1 MMELENLREAVMA
14 QEKNTNERYSE
25 AVDIGTVKIA
35 DDVVALIAAF
45 AAMEV
50 EGVSGM
56 AGGLD
61 MNTVS
66 KGGMKKLGKTVKV
79 EVSKEGVKA
88 DLAIDLVYGSSIP
101 ETCSKVQNRV
111 STAIENMTGLKVQ
124 DVNIR
129 VAGITMND

>member
-1 MMELENLREAVMA
+1 M
-14 QEKNTNERYSE
+14 
-25 AVDIGTVKIA
+25 DIGTVKIA

-61 MNTVS
+61 MDTVS
-66 KGGMKKLGKTVKV
+66 KGGMKRLGKTVRV
-79 EVSKEGVKA
+79 EVSKEGVQA
-88 DLAIDLVYGSSIP
+88 DLAVDLVYGYSIP
-101 ETCSKVQNRV
+101 ETCSKVQDRV
-111 STAIENMTGLKVQ
+111 KTSIENMTGLEVK

-129 VAGITMND
+129 VSGIKMND

>member
-1 MMELENLREAVMA
+1 MA
-14 QEKNTNERYSE
+14 QDKNMAERYSD
-25 AVDIGTVKIA
+25 ASDIGTVKIA

-56 AGGLD
+56 AGGLTMD
-61 MNTVS
+61 AVS
-66 KGGMKKLGKTVKV
+66 RGGMKKLGKTVKV
-79 EVSKEGVKA
+79 EISGDGVSA
-88 DLAIDLVYGSSIP
+88 DLSIELVYGYSIP

-111 STAIENMTGLKVQ
+111 RTAIENMTGLKVL

-129 VAGITMND
+129 VAGIKMND

>member
-1 MMELENLREAVMA
+1 MA
-14 QEKNTNERYSE
+14 QEKNTGERYND
-25 AVDIGTVKIA
+25 ALDIGTVKIA

-56 AGGLD
+56 AGDLD

-66 KGGMKKLGKTVKV
+66 KGGMKRLGKTVKV
-79 EVSKEGVKA
+79 EVSKEGV
-88 DLAIDLVYGSSIP
+88 DLVYGYSIP
-101 ETCSKVQNRV
+101 ETCSKVQDRV
-111 STAIENMTGLKVQ
+111 KTSIENMTGLEVK

-129 VAGITMND
+129 VSGIKMND

>member
-1 MMELENLREAVMA
+1 MA
-14 QEKNTNERYSE
+14 QEKNTGERYSD
-25 AVDIGTVKIA
+25 VLDIGTVKIA

-66 KGGMKKLGKTVKV
+66 KGGMKRLGKTVRV
-79 EVSKEGVKA
+79 EVSKEGVQA
-88 DLAIDLVYGSSIP
+88 DLAVELVYGYSIP
-101 ETCSKVQNRV
+101 ETCSKVQYRV
-111 STAIENMTGLKVQ
+111 KTSIENMTGLEVK

-129 VAGITMND
+129 VSGIKMND

>member
-1 MMELENLREAVMA
+1 MA
-14 QEKNTNERYSE
+14 QEKNMAERYMD
-25 AVDIGTVKIA
+25 ATDIGTVRIA

-61 MNTVS
+61 MDTVS
-66 KGGMKKLGKTVKV
+66 RGGMKRLGRTVKV
-79 EVSKEGVKA
+79 EVGAEGVRV
-88 DLAIDLVYGSSIP
+88 DLSIELVYGCSIP
-101 ETCSKVQNRV
+101 ETCSKVQSKVR
-111 STAIENMTGLKVQ
+111 TAVENMTGLEVL

-129 VAGITMND
+129 VAGIKMND

>member
-1 MMELENLREAVMA
+1 MA
-14 QEKNTNERYSE
+14 QEKNTAERYSD
-25 AVDIGTVKIA
+25 ASDIMTVKIA

-61 MNTVS
+61 METVS
-66 KGGMKKLGKTVKV
+66 KGGMKKLGKTVRV

-88 DLAIDLVYGSSIP
+88 ELALDLVYGYSIP
-101 ETCSKVQNRV
+101 ETCSKVQDRV
-111 STAIENMTGLKVQ
+111 RNSIENMTGLEVK
-124 DVNIR
+124 DINIR

>member
-1 MMELENLREAVMA
+1 MA
-14 QEKNTNERYSE
+14 QEKNMAERYMD
-25 AVDIGTVKIA
+25 ATDIGTVRIA

-61 MNTVS
+61 MDTVS
-66 KGGMKKLGKTVKV
+66 RGGMKRLGRTVKV
-79 EVSKEGVKA
+79 EVGAEGVRV
-88 DLAIDLVYGSSIP
+88 DLSIELVYGYSIH
-101 ETCSKVQNRV
+101 ETCSKVQSKVR
-111 STAIENMTGLKVQ
+111 TAVENMTGLEVL

-129 VAGITMND
+129 VAGIKMND

>member
-1 MMELENLREAVMA
+1 MA
-14 QEKNTNERYSE
+14 QEKNMAERYMD
-25 AVDIGTVKIA
+25 ATDIGTVRIA

-61 MNTVS
+61 MDTVS
-66 KGGMKKLGKTVKV
+66 RGGMKRLGRTVKV
-79 EVSKEGVKA
+79 EVGAEGVRV
-88 DLAIDLVYGSSIP
+88 DLSIELVYGYSIP
-101 ETCSKVQNRV
+101 ETCSTVQSKVR
-111 STAIENMTGLKVQ
+111 TAVENMTGLEVL

-129 VAGITMND
+129 VAGIKMND

>member
-1 MMELENLREAVMA
+1 MA
-14 QEKNTNERYSE
+14 QEKNTGERYND
-25 AVDIGTVKIA
+25 ALDIGTVKIA

-66 KGGMKKLGKTVKV
+66 KGGMKRLGKTVKV

-88 DLAIDLVYGSSIP
+88 DLAVDLVYGYNIP
-101 ETCSKVQNRV
+101 ETCSKVQDRV
-111 STAIENMTGLKVQ
+111 KTSIENMTGLEVK
-124 DVNIR
+124 DVNIS
-129 VAGITMND
+129 VSGITMND

>member
-1 MMELENLREAVMA
+1 MA
-14 QEKNTNERYSE
+14 QEKNMAERY
-25 AVDIGTVKIA
+25 ADAADIGTVRIA

-61 MNTVS
+61 MDAVS
-66 KGGMKKLGKTVKV
+66 RGGMKSLGRTVKV
-79 EVSKEGVKA
+79 EVGGEGAAV
-88 DLAIDLVYGSSIP
+88 DLSIELVYGYSIP
-101 ETCSKVQNRV
+101 ETCSKVQNKVR
-111 STAIENMTGLKVQ
+111 TAIENMTGLEAH

-129 VAGITMND
+129 VAGIRMND

>member
-1 MMELENLREAVMA
+1 MA
-14 QEKNTNERYSE
+14 QDKNMAERYSE
-25 AVDIGTVKIA
+25 AADIGTVKIA

-56 AGGLD
+56 AGGLTMD
-61 MNTVS
+61 AVS
-66 KGGMKKLGKTVKV
+66 RGGMKRLGKTVKV
-79 EVSKEGVKA
+79 EISGDGVSA
-88 DLAIDLVYGSSIP
+88 DLSIELVYGYSIP

-111 STAIENMTGLKVQ
+111 RTAIENMTGLKVL

-129 VAGITMND
+129 VAGIKMND

>member
-1 MMELENLREAVMA
+1 MA
-14 QEKNTNERYSE
+14 QEKNMAERYMD
-25 AVDIGTVKIA
+25 ATDIGTVRIA

-61 MNTVS
+61 MDTVS
-66 KGGMKKLGKTVKV
+66 RGGMKRLGRTVKV
-79 EVSKEGVKA
+79 EVGAEGVRV
-88 DLAIDLVYGSSIP
+88 DLSIELVYGYSIP
-101 ETCSKVQNRV
+101 ETCSKVQNKVR
-111 STAIENMTGLKVQ
+111 TAIENMTGLEVL

-129 VAGITMND
+129 VAGIKMND

>member
-1 MMELENLREAVMA
+1 MA
-14 QEKNTNERYSE
+14 QEKNTGERYSD
-25 AVDIGTVKIA
+25 ALDIGTVKIA

-61 MNTVS
+61 MNAVS
-66 KGGMKKLGKTVKV
+66 SGGMKRLGKTVRV
-79 EVSKEGVKA
+79 EVSKEGVQA
-88 DLAIDLVYGSSIP
+88 DLAIDLAYGYNIP
-101 ETCSKVQNRV
+101 ETCSKVQDRV
-111 STAIENMTGLKVQ
+111 KTSIENMTGLEVK

-129 VAGITMND
+129 VSGIKMND

>member
-1 MMELENLREAVMA
+1 MA
-14 QEKNTNERYSE
+14 QEKNAGERYND
-25 AVDIGTVKIA
+25 ALDIGTVKIA

-50 EGVSGM
+50 EGVSSM

-61 MNTVS
+61 MDTVS
-66 KGGMKKLGKTVKV
+66 KGGMKKLGKTVRV

-88 DLAIDLVYGSSIP
+88 DLAVELYYGYSIP
-101 ETCSKVQNRV
+101 ETCSKVQDRV
-111 STAIENMTGLKVQ
+111 RTSIENMTGLEVL

-129 VAGITMND
+129 VAGIKMND

>member
-1 MMELENLREAVMA
+1 MA
-14 QEKNTNERYSE
+14 QDKNMAERYSE
-25 AVDIGTVKIA
+25 AADIGTGKIG

-56 AGGLD
+56 AGGLTMD
-61 MNTVS
+61 AVS
-66 KGGMKKLGKTVKV
+66 RGGMKRLGKTVKV
-79 EVSKEGVKA
+79 EISGDGVSA
-88 DLAIDLVYGSSIP
+88 DLSIELVYGYSIP

-111 STAIENMTGLKVQ
+111 RTAIENMTGLEVL

-129 VAGITMND
+129 VAGIKMHD